1 MNFLRHEFATTC
13 AIVVFLILFFGDPS
27 ISLNCYGSGTSKDLT
42 VTFNSSEGTYTVTP
56 ENAGIMLTPSETQ
69 NEPSVT
75 WDRCSGKY
83 YSFLMVD
90 PDAPTPQDPTLADIL
105 HWMVIDIT
113 SCNVDSGD
121 VKMEFKGPAP
131 PNGSDPH
138 RYCLFMFETD
148 VSIEWPTPE
157 SRYNF
162 NMTAFEIYINN
173 TQGGRVEGS
182 SYFMAQFEGNKG
194 KKSSNQTML
203 ESH

>member
-1 MNFLRHEFATTC
+1 MYFTHRAFVIAVAIALVLIEFLFN
-13 AIVVFLILFFGDPS
+13 PS
-27 ISLNCYGSGTSKDLT
+27 TSLHCYGSGTKKDLT
-42 VTFNSSEGTYTVTP
+42 VRFNSSEGTYDVTP

-69 NEPSVT
+69 IEPLVT
-75 WDRCSGKY
+75 WNMCQDKY

-105 HWMVIDIT
+105 HFMVIDIV
-113 SCNVDSGD
+113 NGDVDSGD

-182 SYFMAQFEGNKG
+182 TYFMAQFEGVNNKVDNNTVVD
-194 KKSSNQTML
+194 SQ
-203 ESH
+203 